1 MKIMQINVVYKTG
14 STGKI
19 VYELHSYLEK
29 HNITSIVCY
38 GRGNSV
44 KEKNVYN
51 TLYQMR
57 KRFRVYWEQSGKED
71 TVYEKA

>member
-44 KEKNVYN
+44 KEKNEKFTRQSCKRWNKYWQYMMEM
-51 TLYQMR
+51 LY
-57 KRFRVYWEQSGKED
+57 YI
-71 TVYEKA
+71 

>member
-44 KEKNVYN
+44 KEKKC
-51 TLYQMR
+51 L
-57 KRFRVYWEQSGKED
+57 
-71 TVYEKA
+71 

>member
-44 KEKNVYN
+44 KEKMFIRLVVNL
-51 TLYQMR
+51 TL
-57 KRFRVYWEQSGKED
+57 K
-71 TVYEKA
+71 